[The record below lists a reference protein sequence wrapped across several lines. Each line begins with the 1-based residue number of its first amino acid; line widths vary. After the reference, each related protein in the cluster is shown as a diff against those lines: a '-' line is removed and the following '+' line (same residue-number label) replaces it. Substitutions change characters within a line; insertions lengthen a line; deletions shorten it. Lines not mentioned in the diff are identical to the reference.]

1 MKKQTI
7 ELKTFLEE
15 LEHNSKIPNTTH
27 IDIEYVIERIK
38 DILNEDIELF
48 GFEGELIDKIDSSKE
63 TKINNDSD
71 YFFWL
76 GQVSAFICNIV
87 PNERIRRNMVQESLI
102 NTNYD
107 INMISII
114 KRHLNYASAFIPL
127 NTDDS
132 NRFENIFVN
141 VLAYKADLV
150 NPLSDRQFDFLRGF
164 YSKTKF

>member
-7 ELKTFLEE
+7 ELKIFLEE

-38 DILNEDIELF
+38 DIL
-48 GFEGELIDKIDSSKE
+48 IDSFKE

-127 NTDDS
+127 NTDSS

-150 NPLSDRQFDFLRGF
+150 KPLSDRQFYFLRGF
-164 YSKTKF
+164 YSETKF